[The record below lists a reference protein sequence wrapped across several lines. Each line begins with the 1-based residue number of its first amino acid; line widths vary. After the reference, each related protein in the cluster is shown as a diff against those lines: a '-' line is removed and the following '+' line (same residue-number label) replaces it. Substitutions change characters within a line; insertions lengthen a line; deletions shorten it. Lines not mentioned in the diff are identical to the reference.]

1 MTRQPQAMDENLC
14 EAGPPVSIPS
24 AGAEGRQ
31 GGPTPLSASLFRPL
45 RALVPPRFGDQVAAD
60 EVFVQVDSQP
70 GPVGNFDPAFDRLD
84 LLVRQFVPQ
93 R

>member
-1 MTRQPQAMDENLC
+1 MTRQPHAMDKNLC
-14 EAGPPVSIPS
+14 EAGQPASIPS
-24 AGAEGRQ
+24 AGAEGRS
-31 GGPTPLSASLFRPL
+31 GGPTLLSASLFRPL
-45 RALVPPRFGDQVAAD
+45 RALVPPRFGDQVPTD
-60 EVFVQVDSQP
+60 EVLVQVDPQP